1 MNIEQYGKWTREE
14 VKEHLEIIYKD
25 ETHINNVV
33 IQSKQ
38 LLLGMLL
45 KLPTEIMSNLKKVD
59 SILDWGC
66 GVGSGTRTI
75 GRFLNT
81 KVSGLDISENA
92 IKKAK
97 ELYPKYKFTSK
108 TLNEKYDVIINSN
121 CLEHFTNP
129 SKVFES
135 HLKYCNKYYIIL
147 APYKG
152 RIVDEISDHM
162 ATLDENTFP
171 KETEDFKRIYF
182 DKFVIFPG
190 WKSDE
195 KQMLMI
201 YERKD
206 KTRKQRVG
214 FLSYWGFP
222 RGQSYVTK
230 CYAKMLKDT
239 YDIFILKQGDNI
251 ISDEFKVDY
260 IHITEYPKY
269 IVNSNDF
276 KEWILKNKIDII
288 VFNEYKQW
296 TNEPENL
303 VQIAKNLGV
312 KTLGY
317 LVWEKFKRYEDYDR
331 LLAPT
336 RSYESFFR
344 SKKIRNFSYVPYSI
358 DFTEFPKKE
367 KQKNDKFTFFHPG
380 GFGGFLDRKN
390 TMLVIEA
397 FESLPDV
404 ENAKLIITSQKPL
417 QFSRE
422 IHPNIEIINKE
433 VSRQELIDLYY
444 KADATV
450 LPSKWETVGL
460 PLLESLSSGTP
471 VITMDAPPMNEF
483 IEEGKTGFLCECD
496 MINYTE
502 IYIDV
507 ADTDGLELKT
517 KMENIMSNEMIHKL
531 LCKNAR
537 IVAEEKYDLEKNK
550 RYFLEMLRK

>member
-1 MNIEQYGKWTREE
+1 MN
-14 VKEHLEIIYKD
+14 
-25 ETHINNVV
+25 
-33 IQSKQ
+33 SK
-38 LLLGMLL
+38 
-45 KLPTEIMSNLKKVD
+45 
-59 SILDWGC
+59 
-66 GVGSGTRTI
+66 
-75 GRFLNT
+75 
-81 KVSGLDISENA
+81 
-92 IKKAK
+92 
-97 ELYPKYKFTSK
+97 
-108 TLNEKYDVIINSN
+108 
-121 CLEHFTNP
+121 
-129 SKVFES
+129 
-135 HLKYCNKYYIIL
+135 NK
-147 APYKG
+147 
-152 RIVDEISDHM
+152 
-162 ATLDENTFP
+162 
-171 KETEDFKRIYF
+171 KRI
-182 DKFVIFPG
+182 
-190 WKSDE
+190 
-195 KQMLMI
+195 
-201 YERKD
+201 
-206 KTRKQRVG
+206 G
-214 FLSYWGFP
+214 FLSLYGFP
-222 RGQSYVTK
+222 RGQCYVTL
-230 CYAKMLKDT
+230 CYAKMLKDE
-239 YDIFILKQGDNI
+239 YDIFILKQGDNLI
-251 ISDEFKVDY
+251 DEEFKTIDVNVTEHPAY
-260 IHITEYPKY
+260 FVNPEVFKKWITTHK
-269 IVNSNDF
+269 
-276 KEWILKNKIDII
+276 LDII

-344 SKKIRNFSYVPYSI
+344 QHKIRNFSYAPYSI

-367 KQKNDKFTFFHPG
+367 KQKNEKFTFFHPG

-444 KADATV
+444 KADATL

-460 PLLESLSSGTP
+460 PLLESLASGTP

-483 IEEGKTGFLCECD
+483 IEEGKTGFLCTCD
-496 MINYTE
+496 MISYME

-507 ADTDGLELKT
+507 ADTDKLELTT

-550 RYFLEMLRK
+550 KYFLELLRK